1 MSETVL
7 NTGCG
12 SEVVQYFSDMVISRI
27 AGATNAG
34 GPDGRFFWAP
44 TSELSGIGWEVD
56 SGSVA
61 SSSPHPQASAAS
73 STSSSG
79 VNVGARRNQ

>member
-27 AGATNAG
+27 AGATNG
-34 GPDGRFFWAP
+34 GGADSRFFWEL
-44 TSELSGIGWEVD
+44 TSELFGIGWVVG

-61 SSSPHPQASAAS
+61 SSSPHLQASAAS

-79 VNVGARRNQ
+79 VTVGARKNQ